1 MLASEYTLDYD
12 NNNDDYN
19 ICESDES
26 LGQIKYLDHASSNFV
41 KYVAAFNC
49 GKIVK
54 NINDVLIEYYFER
67 PASNMVRSTKNKT
80 PIISSMTFL
89 NGDPNIMAVF
99 TDLTNDIYK
108 YKKYRNYKNEKKI
121 FVSILEKNKHIIHN
135 GENCSLFINR
145 DSSNAPIALFM
156 NVYGVGNCGKSEQ
169 HFFANEAKYSKVEIS
184 NRLNFDFYENM
195 LYQKKN
201 DCLKFIWIILDD
213 GAKSIEFIDMFN
225 INAYL
230 TNSSNAT
237 STEWYFF

>member
-12 NNNDDYN
+12 NNNDDDN
-19 ICESDES
+19 ICELDEN
-26 LGQIKYLDHASSNFV
+26 LGQIKYLDTLSNSFV

-49 GKIVK
+49 GKIAK
-54 NINDVLIEYYFER
+54 NVNDVLIEYYFEK
-67 PASNMVRSTKNKT
+67 PTSNMVRSTKNKT
-80 PIISSMTFL
+80 PIISSTTFL

-99 TDLTNDIYK
+99 TDLTHDIYK

-145 DSSNAPIALFM
+145 DSSKIPIALFM
-156 NVYGVGNCGKSEQ
+156 NIYGLGNCKSEQ
-169 HFFANEAKYSKVEIS
+169 HIFANEATSSKIEIN

-201 DCLKFIWIILDD
+201 DCLKFIWMTLDD
-213 GAKSIEFIDMFN
+213 GAKSIEFIDKFN

-230 TNSSNAT
+230 TNSSNAS